1 MLFKVTEVRMISQT
15 ISLFRYLLLGFLN
28 RRLLLFMV
36 TPALL
41 ALTIGALVSELAIIN
56 AGAVAAGLVA
66 DVMRYSLVLMMIL
79 LVSTAVAEDFEF
91 RQFERLLTMP
101 LARWQ
106 YVVAQSW
113 VVAVIALL
121 LAIPCLIMVTL
132 FSDWALGLYW
142 ATALWLEL
150 LLIGL
155 LALLAALSLEKVT
168 SSVLLTLAC
177 YLLAKLSGLI
187 SRMLAESVSLSSG
200 SITSRFGDAIFSGI
214 LYVIPDIDSFAN
226 NNVFFAQ
233 LDLIAMLLNQF
244 YSVLI
249 YALFLLV
256 ISLVDFYRKEFN
268 F

>member
-1 MLFKVTEVRMISQT
+1 MFSQT

-28 RRLLLFMV
+28 RRLLLYIV
-36 TPALL
+36 SPALL
-41 ALTIGALVSELAIIN
+41 AITIGALVGELAIIN
-56 AGAVAAGLVA
+56 ADAVAAGLVA
-66 DVMRYSLVLMMIL
+66 DVMRYCLILMMIL
-79 LVSTAVAEDFEF
+79 LVTTAVAEDFEF

-121 LAIPCLIMVTL
+121 LVIPCFFMVTL
-132 FSDWALGLYW
+132 FSDWTLGVYW

-150 LLIGL
+150 FLIGL
-155 LALLAALSLEKVT
+155 FALLAALSLEKVT
-168 SSVLLTLAC
+168 SAVLLTLAC

-187 SRMLAESVSLSSG
+187 SRMLAESVALSSG
-200 SITSRFGDAIFSGI
+200 SITSRFADAIFNGI
-214 LYVIPDIDSFAN
+214 LYVVPDIDSFAN

-233 LDLIAMLLNQF
+233 LDLAATLLNQF

-249 YALFLLV
+249 YSLFLLA